1 MRNSQAWL
9 LSLALG
15 AVALA
20 ARPAAAQ
27 AVGSKVPVELTQA
40 LQDLGQT
47 PAKSFEEFA
56 GRAVLI
62 EFFENW

>member
-1 MRNSQAWL
+1 MRYPRAWL
-9 LSLALG
+9 TALALG
-15 AVALA
+15 AVAIA

-27 AVGSKVPVELTQA
+27 AVGSKVPVELTQT
-40 LQDLGQT
+40 LQDFGAT

>member
-1 MRNSQAWL
+1 MRQSRL
-9 LSLALG
+9 GLLALAVG
-15 AVALA
+15 VVALA

-27 AVGSKVPVELTQA
+27 SVGSKVPAELTQA
-40 LQDLGQT
+40 LEAFGDT

-62 EFFENW
+62 EFFEDW

>member
-1 MRNSQAWL
+1 MHRTRIGL

-15 AVALA
+15 AVAIWSQ
-20 ARPAAAQ
+20 PASAQ
-27 AVGSKVPVELTQA
+27 GVGTKLPSVQLEGYT
-40 LQDLGQT
+40 QT

-62 EFFENW
+62 EFFAYW

>member
-1 MRNSQAWL
+1 MKQNRLWL
-9 LSLALG
+9 TTLALG
-15 AVALA
+15 AVAIC
-20 ARPAAAQ
+20 ARPATAQ
-27 AVGSKVPVELTQA
+27 AVGSKVPLELTQT
-40 LQDLGQT
+40 LQDFGQT